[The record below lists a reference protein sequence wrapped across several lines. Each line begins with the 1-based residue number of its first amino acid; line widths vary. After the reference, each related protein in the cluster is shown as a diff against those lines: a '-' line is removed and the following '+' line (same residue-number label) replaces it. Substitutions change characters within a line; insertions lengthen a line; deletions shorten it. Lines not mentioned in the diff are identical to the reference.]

1 MGRHLDIS
9 VICLEQRC
17 LTTINIIIRGNRE
30 LIRGEEK
37 DRKID
42 QMLFYF
48 NGSVKMKNKVMGYR
62 TNKVIG

>member
-1 MGRHLDIS
+1 MRDRL
-9 VICLEQRC
+9 VKR
-17 LTTINIIIRGNRE
+17 
-30 LIRGEEK
+30 EK

-62 TNKVIG
+62 TNNVIG